1 MPNYRRKHEGNLYC
15 FTLVTRGRRPL
26 FADESAR
33 RLLRHAMD
41 QTRRDHPW
49 ETVGMVLLPD
59 HLHFLWELPKGDSA
73 YSQRIATIKKRFT
86 RAYLAAG
93 GTEASIPTGQR
104 RLRLRGVWQQRF
116 WEHTIRDHRDL
127 HMHLDYIHMNPVKHG
142 LANRPADWPWS
153 SFHRYIKEQWYEEDW
168 SGRVEL
174 PGSVDYLCTE

>member
-1 MPNYRRKHEGNLYC
+1 
-15 FTLVTRGRRPL
+15 
-26 FADESAR
+26 
-33 RLLRHAMD
+33 MD

-116 WEHTIRDHRDL
+116 
-127 HMHLDYIHMNPVKHG
+127 
-142 LANRPADWPWS
+142 
-153 SFHRYIKEQWYEEDW
+153 
-168 SGRVEL
+168 
-174 PGSVDYLCTE
+174 